1 MLGQRLM
8 ETEKNHTEP
17 EFKQAIRLALNE
29 KRLWFAGLLSAL
41 AFTEAWWMLFSWGPE
56 RFGRKA
62 ANTIHAPRGIEDI
75 ILFIVAAIAAFIVLR
90 AIGYLGE
97 MMLIRQVGS
106 KDPKIPR
113 FGKAFDEGRRRYLPF
128 AVTFL
133 PWDALRITAIY
144 LPAIF
149 IPLWEKFDPTYNHFI
164 LYGLVLI
171 VWTLF
176 LLAVYVVGGL
186 LAMLAVRSSTLK
198 EKDLRRAWQEAW
210 TLFRMYPSK
219 SLLIWFQAV
228 LADVFFLLLAWPLS
242 ALVPWGVGQFVHH
255 IGFAPLR
262 SLIYFI
268 EYALLTLGFLTGQ
281 VAVQCYKSS
290 LWTISF
296 AGFRKDV
303 LVQEKQAVAARRKAS
318 FEPPKDFMASPE
330 ESTDSTA

>member
-41 AFTEAWWMLFSWGPE
+41 AFTEAWWMLFGWGPE
-56 RFGRKA
+56 RLGRKA

-75 ILFIVAAIAAFIVLR
+75 ILFIVAAIAAFIVIR

-106 KDPKIPR
+106 KDPEIPR
-113 FGKAFDEGRRRYLPF
+113 FEKAFVEGRRRYIPF

-133 PWDALRITAIY
+133 PWDALRIAVIY
-144 LPAIF
+144 LPAVF
-149 IPLWEKFDPTYNHFI
+149 IPLWEKFDPAYNHFF

-171 VWTLF
+171 VWS
-176 LLAVYVVGGL
+176 LLLLVVYVVGGL

-198 EKDLRRAWQEAW
+198 EKDLRKAWREAW
-210 TLFRMYPSK
+210 TLFRLYPSK

-242 ALVPWGVGQFVHH
+242 ALVPWAVNQFVHN

-268 EYALLTLGFLTGQ
+268 EYTLLIVGFLVGQ
-281 VAVQCYKSS
+281 IAVQCYKSS
-290 LWTISF
+290 LWTVSF
-296 AGFRKDV
+296 TGFRREV
-303 LVQEKQAVAARRKAS
+303 LVQEEQAVAARRKSFLRAS
-318 FEPPKDFMASPE
+318 SRFHAAPLSK
-330 ESTDSTA
+330 TLT